1 MPLDDAAQYWI
12 ARGQTTFGP
21 YTGEQVRAY
30 LASGNIVLTDMIR
43 GERDTEWMPVSFAVH
58 AAPPGP
64 PVAPPAAGGFG
75 VPPSQP
81 MSPGF
86 GYPGQ
91 PAQTDEAAGL
101 AWTSLILGVL
111 GILCC
116 GIFAAIPGL
125 ICGIVAMK
133 KPPGPSRG
141 IAIAGV
147 VVNILGIVLGI
158 LGIIV
163 LLVFPQMLGGMN
175 GMGRP

>member
-58 AAPPGP
+58 AAPPG
-64 PVAPPAAGGFG
+64 APPTAAAPIGA
-75 VPPSQP
+75 PPSQP
-81 MSPGF
+81 MPPGF
-86 GYPGQ
+86 GYPTQ
-91 PAQTDEAAGL
+91 PVPTDEAAGL
-101 AWTSLILGVL
+101 AWTSLILGIL

-141 IAIAGV
+141 IAVAGV

-158 LGIIV
+158 LGMII
-163 LLVFPQMLGGMN
+163 LLVFPQMFSGMG